1 LSDLGKIEWLEKG
14 YRFGLSIF
22 YIYPGIIGKESE
34 PNVLG
39 IYDLCGNVAEACQ
52 DAEDSNYDYP
62 YRILKGGACVSTD
75 RSVFG
80 GSAQDPMRAYH
91 PAYRDRVYQD
101 DRIEWLGFR
110 LVLDK

>member
-1 LSDLGKIEWLEKG
+1 MPDLGKIEWLEKG

-39 IYDLCGNVAEACQ
+39 IHDLCGNVAEACQ
-52 DAEDSNYDYP
+52 DA
-62 YRILKGGACVSTD
+62 
-75 RSVFG
+75 
-80 GSAQDPMRAYH
+80 QDPMRAYR

>member
-1 LSDLGKIEWLEKG
+1 MVGK
-14 YRFGLSIF
+14 RLSIR
-22 YIYPGIIGKESE
+22 IINILHLPGNNWKGIGKESE

-80 GSAQDPMRAYH
+80 GSAQDPMRAYR